1 MLAPPSFIVVMGMVT
16 DRSGSA
22 LKVTRTVTVPP
33 SATLYV
39 PCPKLTVTAGT
50 SSSVIETT
58 VSLVDPSLTPV
69 GRFPK
74 PSFTLSLSS
83 SSVSWVALK
92 VIVFAVSPGA
102 KLTFVGT
109 PE

>member
-1 MLAPPSFIVVMGMVT
+1 MLAPPSSSVVMGIVT
-16 DRSGSA
+16 ARSGSA
-22 LKVTRTVTVPP
+22 LSVTRTVTVPP
-33 SATLYV
+33 SATPYE
-39 PCPKLTVTAGT
+39 PCPKLTITAGT

-58 VSLVDPSLTPV
+58 VSLVVPSDTPV

-74 PSFTLSLSS
+74 PSFTLSSSS

-92 VIVFAVSPGA
+92 EKVFAVSPA
-102 KLTFVGT
+102 LNTTFAGT